1 VGDAAGDGAGGG
13 SSRSLVLGLGLSR
26 GATSAK
32 LLERGGWRGAGFRW
46 VLCWVELVLALLLLW
61 RCC

>member
-1 VGDAAGDGAGGG
+1 MRLVMVLGVVLRGRWCWRLGFRGV
-13 SSRSLVLGLGLSR
+13 RLVLSYWSEEVEG
-26 GATSAK
+26 
-32 LLERGGWRGAGFRW
+32 GAGFRW